1 MRALDSRRVPY
12 EAHRYD
18 PSFKSAPEVAAALGV
33 PPGNVYKTLV
43 MTREGGRPF
52 LLMAPGDRE
61 VDPRRL
67 AGELDVK
74 AVRMAP
80 KSEAERLTGLQTG
93 GIGALAL
100 LDRNFD
106 IFLDDSALN
115 HDCIFVN
122 GGRRGL
128 NLKVRVGDVI
138 EVTGARIVRAME

>member
-1 MRALDSRRVPY
+1 MRALDSRRIAY
-12 EAHRYD
+12 EAHTYD
-18 PSFKSAPEVAAALGV
+18 PSLKSAPDVAAALGV
-33 PPGNVYKTLV
+33 PPGDVYKTLV

-52 LLMAPGDRE
+52 LLMAPGDRD
-61 VDPRRL
+61 VDARRL

-100 LDRNFD
+100 LDRKFD
-106 IFLDDSALN
+106 VFLDHSALD
-115 HDCIFVN
+115 HDGIFVN

-128 NLKVRVGDVI
+128 NLKVQVGDLI